1 MEGMKKIAKD
11 MIDLLV
17 DHPEDVTI
25 EEKSE
30 GRTIT
35 LIVDAHKD
43 DVGKIIG
50 KQGNNIKALRT
61 LLKAIAAKCFQ
72 KSLIMGVAEDYIQ

>member
-1 MEGMKKIAKD
+1 MKAMKEVAKE

-17 DHPEDVTI
+17 DHPEDVRV

-35 LIVDAHKD
+35 LIIDAHKD

-50 KQGNNIKALRT
+50 KQGNNIKSLRT
-61 LLKAIAAKCFQ
+61 LLKAISAKCYQ